1 MPQIRPP
8 RTSPP
13 RRTRARAA
21 SPTTAASAAPT
32 ETRVRSNEDLQ
43 IDPRNA
49 NRGTPRGRAL
59 LESSLREYGAGR
71 AVLTDGVVA

>member
-8 RTSPP
+8 RTSHP
-13 RRTRARAA
+13 RRTRARTA

-49 NRGTPRGRAL
+49 KPRHAPGPGPTGILPA
-59 LESSLREYGAGR
+59 
-71 AVLTDGVVA
+71 

>member
-8 RTSPP
+8 RTSHP
-13 RRTRARAA
+13 RRTRARTA
-21 SPTTAASAAPT
+21 SPTTAASAAPP

-59 LESSLREYGAGR
+59 LESLYLPIRRFRGYSEPRNGR
-71 AVLTDGVVA
+71 